1 MNPKSRVSKKPAK
14 KANTSWGGVSHW
26 YDSHVEGEGT
36 YHSTVLLP
44 GSIRLL
50 GIKKGDQLLDVAC
63 GQGFFSRAFA
73 TEGAVVD
80 GVDISPEL
88 IEIAKSKTPDPEAF
102 RTANAEDLSFI
113 PQGTYDIATLMLAVQ
128 NIKDLDKVLSETSRV
143 LKLGGRFLIVMNH
156 PVFRIP
162 HASSWGHDEKGKVQ
176 YRRLD
181 RYLSEATSFIDM
193 NPGRKESERK
203 VETVSYHRP
212 LQVYVKALLKHGFH
226 IEKLEEWISD
236 KTSETGPRQ
245 HVENAARKE
254 FPLFL
259 AILCEKHKL
268 S

>member
-1 MNPKSRVSKKPAK
+1 MKPKRISKKPS
-14 KANTSWGGVSHW
+14 TSWGKVSHW
-26 YDSHVEGEGT
+26 YDSHLENEGT
-36 YHSTVLLP
+36 YHATVVLP
-44 GSIRLL
+44 GSLRLL
-50 GIKKGDQLLDVAC
+50 GLKKGETLLDIAC

-73 TEGAVVD
+73 EAGAHVD

-88 IEIAKSKTPDPEAF
+88 IAIAKSKTSDPEAF
-102 RTANAEDLSFI
+102 RAANAENLSFI
-113 PQGTYDIATLMLAVQ
+113 PQGTYDVATMMLAIQ
-128 NIKDLDKVLSETSRV
+128 NIKDLDRALSEASRV

-156 PVFRIP
+156 PAFRIP

-193 NPGRKESERK
+193 NPGRKEGEK
-203 VETVSYHRP
+203 QVETVSYHRP

-236 KTSETGPRQ
+236 KVSEPGPRQ
-245 HVENAARKE
+245 HAENAARKE

-259 AILCEKHKL
+259 AVLCEKHRL